1 MAESLYPV
9 SVVTSDQPDSLV
21 DQSGGS
27 SYVAAADSSTATWLN
42 GSGQAGIVYHL
53 APTSTVAAGQL
64 GTVTVAFDARPQA
77 TLGYLPDALIAQLV
91 DSSNGTIYA
100 QSSYS
105 YTGTTSFQPATVQFG
120 ALLSPAAINRLALV
134 FFMPGGQFIERW
146 EANDIRAVISSVF
159 DGATTVAIAPT
170 GAVTSNTPTF
180 VWSTAV
186 HDAGTEF
193 DAYVRIRVFTPA
205 QYSIGG
211 FDPALSPATWD
222 SGLRVGAPLKEII
235 GAPLPSGTYRA
246 YIQSNQLVF
255 PGAPWQ
261 GRSDQPVISG
271 GALQAGPY
279 AGPLSFSVIPAAP
292 AIVGPKIKI
301 DAVRDF
307 STAERKLLTEP
318 ILRIAPRVT
327 LFSPGGIEARDLD
340 ITTGSVVLD
349 SGARQRGT
357 VSFTCTDLDIVPP
370 KREQASGESRPLH
383 PFGSYLHVCYSMQT
397 SRYNTRVVG
406 VGVFRITSVR
416 PNAKAGTVEV
426 KAKDFAL
433 NLAESRFGYPITRQ
447 TWVAGA
453 PIPATVLAA
462 AQAIISEA
470 GLAYRTP
477 SSAATTVAV
486 NYTNKKGDDR
496 GAALDGLSTA
506 LGWVW
511 YFDIDGVCYFGPP
524 ASLITDPIAYT
535 FYRADPDRGQLSAQI
550 IDQDQELI
558 RDDTYDVVIASDQA
572 GLYIGGAYDATP
584 NSIIAR
590 SAANPAGPH
599 PAGRRGATRRTDQ
612 RHGNHHSGPAA

>member
-1 MAESLYPV
+1 
-9 SVVTSDQPDSLV
+9 
-21 DQSGGS
+21 
-27 SYVAAADSSTATWLN
+27 
-42 GSGQAGIVYHL
+42 
-53 APTSTVAAGQL
+53 
-64 GTVTVAFDARPQA
+64 
-77 TLGYLPDALIAQLV
+77 
-91 DSSNGTIYA
+91 
-100 QSSYS
+100 
-105 YTGTTSFQPATVQFG
+105 
-120 ALLSPAAINRLALV
+120 
-134 FFMPGGQFIERW
+134 
-146 EANDIRAVISSVF
+146 
-159 DGATTVAIAPT
+159 
-170 GAVTSNTPTF
+170 
-180 VWSTAV
+180 
-186 HDAGTEF
+186 
-193 DAYVRIRVFTPA
+193 
-205 QYSIGG
+205 
-211 FDPALSPATWD
+211 
-222 SGLRVGAPLKEII
+222 
-235 GAPLPSGTYRA
+235 
-246 YIQSNQLVF
+246 
-255 PGAPWQ
+255 
-261 GRSDQPVISG
+261 
-271 GALQAGPY
+271 
-279 AGPLSFSVIPAAP
+279 
-292 AIVGPKIKI
+292 
-301 DAVRDF
+301 
-307 STAERKLLTEP
+307 
-318 ILRIAPRVT
+318 VT

-590 SAANPAGPH
+590 SAANPAGLYLGAGPFTPGGKPYFVTSPVIASLADAQAAARTRLAGVAL
-599 PAGRRGATRRTDQ
+599 PAEQISATATIIPDLRPDKMVAMARDGGTDLVKWQ
-612 RHGNHHSGPAA
+612 VTKVTLPLAVGPAMSFEAVTIGEAVTPAS